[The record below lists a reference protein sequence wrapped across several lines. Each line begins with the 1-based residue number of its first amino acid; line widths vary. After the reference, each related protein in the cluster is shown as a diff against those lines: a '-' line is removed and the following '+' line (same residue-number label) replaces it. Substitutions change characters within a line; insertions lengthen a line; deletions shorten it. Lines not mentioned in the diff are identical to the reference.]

1 MADGFALGAVQP
13 LEQGFGQ
20 GSAMRGFGAGGFARA
35 AIAKAAIAKAAF
47 GKAAFGQAAFAR
59 HSHSIVPGGFE
70 VMSRATRFTPSTSPI
85 IRLEMRSS
93 RS

>member
-20 GSAMRGFGAGGFARA
+20 GGAMRGFSAGGFARA
-35 AIAKAAIAKAAF
+35 AIA
-47 GKAAFGQAAFAR
+47 QAAFAP

>member
-20 GSAMRGFGAGGFARA
+20 GGAMRGFSAGGFARA
-35 AIAKAAIAKAAF
+35 AIAKAAF
-47 GKAAFGQAAFAR
+47 GKAAFARAAFAR

>member
-20 GSAMRGFGAGGFARA
+20 GGAMRGFSAGGFARA
-35 AIAKAAIAKAAF
+35 AIAQAAIA
-47 GKAAFGQAAFAR
+47 QAAFAP